1 MKLLVRVIEAKN
13 IPPLDPNG
21 FSDPYV
27 KLQLGRQRFKSK
39 VVKKSLNPSWC
50 EEFIFKVDDLKE
62 ELLISVLDED
72 KYFNDDFVGQI
83 KVPVIQVFDAED
95 KSLGTAWYTLQP
107 KTKKAKNKDCGIL
120 SLFSLYFLE
129 IFVGSMW
136 YDCSWTSS
144 LILDYLFYVMMNS
157 SG

>member
-13 IPPLDPNG
+13 IPALDPNG

-39 VVKKSLNPSWC
+39 VVKKCLNPSWC
-50 EEFIFKVDDLKE
+50 EEFTFKVDDLKE

-83 KVPVIQVFDAED
+83 KVPVSQVFEAKD
-95 KSLGTAWYTLQP
+95 KSLGTAWYALQP
-107 KTKKAKNKDCGIL
+107 KTKKAKSKDCGIVS
-120 SLFSLYFLE
+120 SLSLYFLFGN
-129 IFVGSMW
+129 FVDSICHA
-136 YDCSWTSS
+136 YSWTSN
-144 LILDYLFYVMMNS
+144 LTFD
-157 SG
+157 

>member
-13 IPPLDPNG
+13 IPALDPNG

-27 KLQLGRQRFKSK
+27 KLQLGRQRFRSK

-83 KVPVIQVFDAED
+83 KVPIIQVLDAKD
-95 KSLGTAWYTLQP
+95 KSLGTAWYNLQP

-120 SLFSLYFLE
+120 SLLSLY
-129 IFVGSMW
+129 
-136 YDCSWTSS
+136 S
-144 LILDYLFYVMMNS
+144 LVLYGMILAGLPI
-157 SG
+157 